1 MIWLWVFL
9 GGGLGAMGRFGL
21 AQLMSRAVG
30 GFPWAT
36 LLANAVGAL
45 LIGLA
50 AGYVAQRAGLRAF
63 WIVGVLGG
71 FTTFSAFSIETL
83 DLLHQRGAGL
93 ALAYVAVTLVLGLG
107 ACWVGLR
114 ISGHA

>member
-1 MIWLWVFL
+1 
-9 GGGLGAMGRFGL
+9 MGRFGL
-21 AQLMSRAVG
+21 AQLLPRVSG

-36 LLANAVGAL
+36 LAANTVGAL
-45 LIGLA
+45 LIGVL

-83 DLLHQRGAGL
+83 DLLQQRGAGL
-93 ALAYVAVTLVLGLG
+93 ALAYVALTLALGLC
-107 ACWVGLR
+107 ACWIGLKV
-114 ISGHA
+114 SGHA